1 MAAITTRETERKYE
15 ADDAV
20 MLPGWGGLSGVE
32 ASVGPDE
39 LQLEAIYF
47 DTADLTLARA
57 GTTLR
62 HRQGGDDAGWTLKL
76 PAGADTR
83 DEIHIPGPRT
93 QQEPIPQELLSLA
106 RSTTRDAPLA
116 PVAMISTTRRRWRL
130 RDVAGHTVIEV
141 VDDQVTAGSVDDPG
155 SATSWREVE
164 IELGEHGDPELL
176 DALERRLVNAGLHRS
191 DAASKLA
198 RALGD
203 RLPEPPTVPRLT
215 RKSSAAEIVLAYL
228 RDQADAIRRW
238 DPQVRRETPDSVHQ
252 MRVATRR
259 MRSIL
264 QAYGRIIDRDRTR
277 GLTDELKWLAAVL
290 GEARDLEV
298 LHGRFDHALRAL
310 PDELA
315 LGPVSARLTR
325 HFAPREATAK
335 ANVIAALNG
344 PRYLRL
350 LQSIDDLLTDPPLT
364 ERAAR
369 PARKALPRQLARA
382 YRRIHRHMTV
392 AERQP
397 GDHPDRDTQLHEAR
411 KAAKRLRYASEAAA
425 PALGKP
431 TRRLGK
437 AAKRFQQLLGDHND
451 TVVALPVLRE
461 IAIEAHA
468 GGENAFTFGLLHRS
482 PPDPAG
488 HFENQ
493 VDQHW
498 QRLRRRATG

>member
-1 MAAITTRETERKYE
+1 M
-15 ADDAV
+15 

-76 PAGADTR
+76 PAGTDTR

-116 PVAMISTTRRRWRL
+116 PVAVISTTRRRWRL

-252 MRVATRR
+252 MRVSLPPWL
-259 MRSIL
+259 RS
-264 QAYGRIIDRDRTR
+264 
-277 GLTDELKWLAAVL
+277 
-290 GEARDLEV
+290 
-298 LHGRFDHALRAL
+298 
-310 PDELA
+310 
-315 LGPVSARLTR
+315 
-325 HFAPREATAK
+325 
-335 ANVIAALNG
+335 
-344 PRYLRL
+344 
-350 LQSIDDLLTDPPLT
+350 
-364 ERAAR
+364 
-369 PARKALPRQLARA
+369 
-382 YRRIHRHMTV
+382 
-392 AERQP
+392 
-397 GDHPDRDTQLHEAR
+397 
-411 KAAKRLRYASEAAA
+411 
-425 PALGKP
+425 
-431 TRRLGK
+431 
-437 AAKRFQQLLGDHND
+437 
-451 TVVALPVLRE
+451 
-461 IAIEAHA
+461 
-468 GGENAFTFGLLHRS
+468 
-482 PPDPAG
+482 
-488 HFENQ
+488 
-493 VDQHW
+493 
-498 QRLRRRATG
+498 RRRRSRGWRPRLPCCGRRTPS